1 MRKFSLWMRNFLR
14 RVGGVD
20 LQSCSCSQA
29 SRLPLVTF
37 DSSHGRHGYTARQ
50 HDQYI
55 AAALEHADQAITNGH
70 RRNNNNALA
79 EQATVALRYTWLAE
93 RSNNKD
99 GRLQDAIHLFK
110 ETINHA
116 RYGRTQAGV
125 QAVKDAY
132 KLLAEI
138 E

>member
-1 MRKFSLWMRNFLR
+1 MRLKHHVITVLMIL
-14 RVGGVD
+14 
-20 LQSCSCSQA
+20 
-29 SRLPLVTF
+29 
-37 DSSHGRHGYTARQ
+37 SSVLAGCAQ

-70 RRNNNNALA
+70 RRDNNALA
-79 EQATVALRYTWLAE
+79 EQATVALRYAWLAE
-93 RSNNKD
+93 RSKNKD
-99 GRLQDAIHLFK
+99 GRLQDAIRMLK
-110 ETINHA
+110 EGIHHA
-116 RYGRTQAGV
+116 RYGRSDDGV